1 MFLFILFCLIR
12 FYFQCEWPGF
22 ALHRFTISIL
32 AFGSV
37 RCGLQQIKQE
47 EAWNQSIFLRIF
59 SSLSFFFK
67 RRIVFTC
74 CSPCMSSAAILFCI
88 YHTLLS
94 LLILLSLTF
103 GRFVLELKQP
113 LSFLETFRR
122 VFISRCY
129 CHENSKRQQINKMNK
144 LNHLNLIVY

>member
-1 MFLFILFCLIR
+1 MAWLCIASLHHQHSCFWFCSLWPAANQTRGGVESKHFFANLFL
-12 FYFQCEWPGF
+12 
-22 ALHRFTISIL
+22 
-32 AFGSV
+32 
-37 RCGLQQIKQE
+37 
-47 EAWNQSIFLRIF
+47 
-59 SSLSFFFK
+59 SLFFFK